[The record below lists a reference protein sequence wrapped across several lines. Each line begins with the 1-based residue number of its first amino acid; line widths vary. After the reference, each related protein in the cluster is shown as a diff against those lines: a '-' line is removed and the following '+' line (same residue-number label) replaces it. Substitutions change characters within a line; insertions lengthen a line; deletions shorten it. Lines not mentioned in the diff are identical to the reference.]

1 MATTTNYGFTVPTSA
16 DLVKNGA
23 TAIST
28 LGSNLDTFL
37 FRPFTKNSVL
47 NSDFSVW
54 QRGTSFTSVSNV
66 AYTADRWCV
75 FTGSISGR
83 DVSRQATNDTT
94 NLPFIK
100 YAARVGRAS
109 GNTNTTN
116 FFIGQ
121 SYESTASTP
130 LAGKTVVISYYARAG
145 ANYSSASNVLNVYAG
160 WGTGTDQN
168 IFAGYTGQT
177 SLGVTNATL
186 TTTWQR
192 FTTTGTLGATATE
205 FGLYFGYTPVGTA
218 GANDYF
224 EITGVQVEI
233 GTTATPFTTATGTI
247 QGELAACQRYY
258 YRATSGSS
266 YGYLGALGDADSTTR
281 VQAMLTNPVTMRT
294 NPSAIDY
301 STVATYDGVAIT
313 TVTALTIGFASPTGQ
328 NLFATVASGLTQY
341 RNYSLIAQNSTSAYI
356 GLSAEL

>member
-1 MATTTNYGFTVPTSA
+1 MANTTNYGFTVPTSA

-28 LGSNLDTFL
+28 LGQNIDTFL

-66 AYTADRWCV
+66 GYTADRWCV
-75 FTGSISGR
+75 FTSSISGR

-130 LAGKTVVISYYARAG
+130 LAGKTIVISYYARAG
-145 ANYSSASNVLNVYAG
+145 ANYSSASNTLNVYAG

-247 QGELAACQRYY
+247 QGELAACTRYCQVY
-258 YRATSGSS
+258 GDYSIYGNFYSASDARFIITIGNMRTTPTATFPAGPYTNQIDEVGVASRTPTS
-266 YGYLGALGDADSTTR
+266 LGANYATTKAYSFDANGMSGCTKP
-281 VQAMLTNPVTMRT
+281 N
-294 NPSAIDY
+294 
-301 STVATYDGVAIT
+301 VAIWRGSN
-313 TVTALTIGFASPTGQ
+313 VI
-328 NLFATVASGLTQY
+328 
-341 RNYSLIAQNSTSAYI
+341 
-356 GLSAEL
+356 LSAEL